1 MCGIFGII
9 NTQQRQFDK
18 RAFFTLGINNDSRG
32 GDACGVFIDGK
43 ADYGTSDAS
52 KYFINF
58 YDKSKI
64 IEETEKC
71 KIALGHCRKASVGGV
86 SPEKAQPCV
95 IYNENGKADFVVTH
109 NGTIKNY
116 EDLAKKYIPD
126 ININGLTDSQVI
138 TLIFYHK
145 GFDMLKEYVGTAA
158 FVAVDYRP
166 NTPKV
171 YLFHGK
177 SLATKYVEKITEER
191 PLYLISNK
199 NYTVYSSIPDYL
211 YSLYYQDQVM
221 ELKHNKLVS
230 INHKGDLYVVAE
242 YDRSKAVQQ
251 DYTSSRTQAVTLYP
265 REFDDDEYDYYGYRG
280 YSGNY
285 SSSKKEVA
293 GVGSQRSEEK
303 GKLHMDDNFIVF
315 NNVTK
320 AHGKFIVDP
329 YGNILSNDDIKN
341 VDSVKTVYFYNGI
354 VVYNKDCFDILTKI
368 SSTWCCTP
376 SDLYSIMPC
385 LIYSLSP
392 YPMRNYNINK
402 DYLAY
407 IVIDS
412 EEKTELFDGNIQLL
426 FSTKEYMYEKG
437 IRNYEIR
444 TVSINSCF
452 DLIDKGKDF
461 EVPTQI
467 VIDYLND
474 FV

>member
-9 NTQQRQFDK
+9 NTQHRQFDK

-43 ADYGTSDAS
+43 VDYGTSDAS
-52 KYFINF
+52 KFFINF
-58 YDKSKI
+58 YDKSKL
-64 IEETEKC
+64 IEETNKC

-95 IYNENGKADFVVTH
+95 IYNENGKVDFVVTH

-145 GFDMLKEYVGTAA
+145 GFDMLTEYIGTAA

-177 SLATKYVEKITEER
+177 SLATKYVEKTTEER

-199 NYTVYSSIPDYL
+199 NTTVYSSIPDYL
-211 YSLYYQDQVM
+211 YGLFYQDQVM

-242 YDRSKAVQQ
+242 YDRSKATQQ
-251 DYTSSRTQAVTLYP
+251 EYSSSRSQIVTIYP
-265 REFDDDEYDYYGYRG
+265 REFDDYDDYYGYRG
-280 YSGNY
+280 YSGSY
-285 SSSKKEVA
+285 RSSKEE
-293 GVGSQRSEEK
+293 GVGAVNQKREEK
-303 GKLHMDDNFIVF
+303 GSLHMDDNFIVF
-315 NNVTK
+315 NNAVK
-320 AHGKFIVDP
+320 AHGKFIVDSC
-329 YGNILSNDDIKN
+329 GNILSNDDIKTTN
-341 VDSVKTVYFYNGI
+341 NIKTVYIYSGI
-354 VVYNKDCFDILTKI
+354 VVYNKDCFDILMKI
-368 SSTWCCTP
+368 SDTWCCTP
-376 SDLYSIMPC
+376 NELYSIMPC

-392 YPMRNYNINK
+392 YPMRSYNINK

-407 IVIDS
+407 IVTNS
-412 EEKTELFDGNIQLL
+412 EEKPEVFDGNIQLL
-426 FSTKEYMYEKG
+426 FSVREYRYDNG
-437 IRNYEIR
+437 IKNYETK
-444 TVSINSCF
+444 TVSIDNCF
-452 DLIDKGKDF
+452 DLIDKGRDF

-467 VIDYLND
+467 IIDYLND